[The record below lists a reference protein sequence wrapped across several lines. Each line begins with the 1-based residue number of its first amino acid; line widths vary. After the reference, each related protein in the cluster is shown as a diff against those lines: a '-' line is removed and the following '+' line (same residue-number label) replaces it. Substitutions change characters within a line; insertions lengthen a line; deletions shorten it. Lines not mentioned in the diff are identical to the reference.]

1 MEPPVGFWV
10 QGPGAGLHRG
20 REDRRHLVGPHQ
32 QPGLPLLHTSRI
44 GLVPKSDPNQW
55 QLIVDLSFSFGHSVN
70 DDISS
75 ELSSISYA
83 SVDDAVQHICDLG
96 RMLN

>member
-1 MEPPVGFWV
+1 M
-10 QGPGAGLHRG
+10 
-20 REDRRHLVGPHQ
+20 
-32 QPGLPLLHTSRI
+32 
-44 GLVPKSDPNQW
+44 
-55 QLIVDLSFSFGHSVN
+55 DLSFSFGHSVN
-70 DDISS
+70 DGISS